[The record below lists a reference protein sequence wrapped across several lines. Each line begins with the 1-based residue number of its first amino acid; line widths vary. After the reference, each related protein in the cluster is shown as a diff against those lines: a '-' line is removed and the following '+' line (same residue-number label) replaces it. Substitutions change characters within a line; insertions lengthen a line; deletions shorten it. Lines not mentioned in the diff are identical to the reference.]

1 MTPAMDIRDIIRE
14 VFLVDAALQQRLLGL
29 GLQLGIFLALVM
41 VSLVVGRLVPAI
53 LQLLVNRLAPA
64 WVKAE
69 YEQVITP
76 YGRALMITVTLGLIA
91 LNLRVL
97 QDYPGLFSLLNFFA
111 YLAFAISAGLLLSK
125 ILSQVI
131 RLYGVRAVQRL
142 NHSTDDF
149 ILVVESLINATIVFF
164 AIIFFAQSQNLNLIS
179 VLAGLGIVGLA
190 VSFAARET
198 TAQVIGSILLYLD
211 RPYLPGEYIRVSFNP
226 KAEDVYG
233 RVESIGIRSTKI
245 RVAVKNTLVIVP
257 NSIMV
262 AKDIENISRG
272 NKVMALLY
280 LDFPTPLREPEM
292 ALAREVINASING
305 IYGVEP
311 LSAKVVLYPRDDEPG
326 TRARVSFFLLSS
338 SQGSLSLRKRLVA
351 MAREEMTR
359 RLAEHNL
366 QFAMEE
372 PMLYVD
378 SPVTR

>member
-1 MTPAMDIRDIIRE
+1 MEFRDIIRD
-14 VFLVDAALQQRLLGL
+14 VFLVDAVLQQRLLGF
-29 GLQLGIFLALVM
+29 GIQFGIFMALVL
-41 VSLVVGRLVPAI
+41 VSLLVGRLVPAI
-53 LQLLVNRLAPA
+53 LQILVNRLAPT
-64 WVKAE
+64 WFKVE
-69 YEQVITP
+69 YQQVVTP
-76 YGRALMITVTLGLIA
+76 YRRSLIITVTLGLVA
-91 LNLRVL
+91 LNVRVL

-111 YLAFAISAGLLLSK
+111 YLAFAISAGILLSRT
-125 ILSQVI
+125 ISQVI

-142 NHSTDDF
+142 NHSADDF
-149 ILVVESLINATIVFF
+149 ILVVESLINTTIVFF
-164 AIIFFAQSQNLNLIS
+164 SIIFFAQSQNLNLIS
-179 VLAGLGIVGLA
+179 VLTGLGIVGLA

-211 RPYLPGEYIRVSFNP
+211 RPYLPGEYIRVNFNP
-226 KAEDVYG
+226 KGEDVYG

-280 LDFPTPLREPEM
+280 INFPTLLREQEM
-292 ALAREVINASING
+292 ALAREVIDASING

-311 LSAKVVLYPRDDEPG
+311 LSAKVALYPQADEPG
-326 TRARVSFFLLSS
+326 TQARVSFFLLSS
-338 SQGSLSLRKRLVA
+338 SQGSLSLRKHLVS
-351 MAREEMTR
+351 MAKEEITR
-359 RLAEHNL
+359 RLTEYNL
-366 QFAMEE
+366 HFAMQE